1 MIARLHHWIGTFGI
15 RAQIGTLLVGTQLL
29 AHAVTFGVM
38 LFLSSELDRKSEV
51 ILDLSDPMLSVLRV
65 LGDDPDKLDALV
77 DQDRRF
83 TLVDRAP
90 REAGLPEA
98 DAVVAEA
105 IASSSING
113 VTAFSLPEN
122 AEWPPAPRVQPF
134 GLASMAPDG
143 RWLVFTPRPDII
155 TRTVPRVASILALSL
170 LALPLML
177 LSVWAGAWLVAP
189 IARLS
194 AATNAFARDIQA
206 PDMAVEGALEVRRA
220 IVSFNH
226 MQHKLRRLIDDRANT
241 LASIGHDMRTPL
253 TRLRLRLE
261 TANLGAAKALLDRD
275 VSVLENMID
284 DALRFMRDDQ
294 QKVDLQNIDLTA
306 LCQTAVDAMR
316 DQGHDVVMSS
326 RARVVAVGDLNLTI
340 RALDNILNNAVT
352 HAEAAEVAV
361 ESNPTSSTAQIVIT
375 DTGPGIPDH
384 LISFVQQPFDRLP
397 TMAAGDKGDK
407 TGFGL
412 GLAIASDLMTR
423 QSGALELAANT
434 PRGLR
439 VTLTLNARRDG
450 A

>member
-51 ILDLSDPMLSVLRV
+51 ILDMSDPMLSVLRV

-77 DQDRRF
+77 GQDRRF
-83 TLVDRAP
+83 SLVDRAP
-90 REAGLPEA
+90 RAAGLAAA
-98 DAVVAEA
+98 DDVVVEA

-134 GLASMAPDG
+134 GLASMVPDG
-143 RWLVFTPRPDII
+143 RWLIFTPRPNII

-261 TANLGAAKALLDRD
+261 TVHLGDARAPVERD
-275 VSVLENMID
+275 LSILENMID
-284 DALRFMRDDQ
+284 DALRFMRDDHHQ
-294 QKVDLQNIDLTA
+294 VDLQNIDLTA
-306 LCQTAVDAMR
+306 LCQTAVDAMQ
-316 DQGHDVVMSS
+316 DQGHDVVLASQP
-326 RARVVAVGDLNLTI
+326 RVVAVGDLTLTR
-340 RALDNILNNAVT
+340 RALDNILNNAVK
-352 HAEAAEVAV
+352 HAGAAAVAV
-361 ESNPTSSTAQIVIT
+361 QSNPASATAQIIVT
-375 DTGPGIPDH
+375 DTGPGIPEH
-384 LISFVQQPFDRLP
+384 LISFVQQPFNRLP
-397 TMAAGDKGDK
+397 TVAAGDSGDK
-407 TGFGL
+407 SGFGL

-434 PRGLR
+434 PRGLKASL
-439 VTLTLNARRDG
+439 TLTTRPDIA
-450 A
+450 